1 MFKGE
6 SEKGKG
12 ICEVLGVKR
21 EMEGRLRLT
30 LCLAA
35 GFYFFSP
42 LYFPVFRYEEQ
53 LIMIDG
59 LSSGVGMA

>member
-12 ICEVLGVKR
+12 IREVLGVKR
-21 EMEGRLRLT
+21 EMEGRLRLP

-35 GFYFFSP
+35 RFYFFFP

-53 LIMIDG
+53 LTMIDG
-59 LSSGVGMA
+59 LLSGVGMA